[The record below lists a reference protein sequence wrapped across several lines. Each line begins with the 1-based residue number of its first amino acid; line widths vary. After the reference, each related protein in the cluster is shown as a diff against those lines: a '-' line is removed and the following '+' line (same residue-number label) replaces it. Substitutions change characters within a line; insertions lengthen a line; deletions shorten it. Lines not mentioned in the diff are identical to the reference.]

1 MGATH
6 KHRHQ
11 VYQPCH
17 LARPRCRRLRALRRP
32 ARTRAVV
39 GGSERRWKQRD
50 DLAAEAHDPPN
61 GGVGSRKQLL
71 STTTIGRIQTV
82 LLQRT
87 AQPEGRPQHASESA
101 EGTAG
106 PNRSRDL
113 FQQPAFRSLAH
124 SLARSRQPKG
134 KTTMPLP
141 GHLRGGL
148 TPGPRF
154 PSERSR
160 ARGRRGESEGK
171 HRPYNHRRRYHL
183 VTTSHGN
190 SEALARHRE
199 GTGGGGGERG

>member
-39 GGSERRWKQRD
+39 GGSERRWKRRD

-113 FQQPAFRSLAH
+113 FQQPAFRSLAR
-124 SLARSRQPKG
+124 SLGHASRRAKRLCRFLAISEGDLHRGLVSP
-134 KTTMPLP
+134 PS
-141 GHLRGGL
+141 GHGRGDGA
-148 TPGPRF
+148 G
-154 PSERSR
+154 R
-160 ARGRRGESEGK
+160 ARGNTD
-171 HRPYNHRRRYHL
+171 H
-183 VTTSHGN
+183 TTTADATIS
-190 SEALARHRE
+190 
-199 GTGGGGGERG
+199 